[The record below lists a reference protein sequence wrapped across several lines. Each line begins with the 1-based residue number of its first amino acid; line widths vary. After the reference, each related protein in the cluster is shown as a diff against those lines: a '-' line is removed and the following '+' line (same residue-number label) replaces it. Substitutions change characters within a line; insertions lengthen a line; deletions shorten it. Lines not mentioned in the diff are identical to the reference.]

1 MAYEVRFHTRS
12 AATPDGT
19 AQRVEVAPGTTLL
32 DAVRLAGLP
41 IARACGG
48 GGLCARCGVEVLA
61 GHEALAPEGPDEADA
76 KARNR
81 IDPSLR
87 LACQVRV
94 EGALEVRASYW

>member
-1 MAYEVRFHTRS
+1 MAYEVRFHIRS
-12 AATPDGT
+12 AATAGGT
-19 AQRVEVAPGTTLL
+19 SLRVEVAPGTTLL
-32 DAVRLAGLP
+32 DAVRLTGLP

-48 GGLCARCGVEVLA
+48 GGLCARCGLEVVAGQLA
-61 GHEALAPEGPDEADA
+61 SEGPDEADA

-87 LACQVRV
+87 LACRVRV

>member
-19 AQRVEVAPGTTLL
+19 ALRVEVAPGTTLL
-32 DAVRLAGLP
+32 DAVHLAGLP

-48 GGLCARCGVEVLA
+48 GGLCARCGLEVLA
-61 GHEALAPEGPDEADA
+61 GQLAPEGPDEAEA

-87 LACQVRV
+87 LACRVRV
-94 EGALEVRASYW
+94 EAALEVRAAYW

>member
-12 AATPDGT
+12 TATAGGT
-19 AQRVEVAPGTTLL
+19 SLRVEVAPGTTLL

-48 GGLCARCGVEVLA
+48 GGLCARCGLEVVAGQLA
-61 GHEALAPEGPDEADA
+61 SEGPDETDA

-94 EGALEVRASYW
+94 EGALEVRAPYW